1 MSYGNFKA
9 QTRSPYVTTNTN
21 DLIIRHIMCKDF
33 DHNSKTVKTSAF
45 DTAKLLGN
53 GLSVSRENLLD
64 AKTRNSVISSL
75 EKNKFK
81 FICDYRSTRIAVH
94 NIYDDNRNPAF
105 ELNDSALPHNPAHA
119 DIKFSAYLVSL
130 TPAHHKKYRKLL
142 MDKFTF

>member
-9 QTRSPYVTTNTN
+9 KIRSSHINTS
-21 DLIIRHIMCKDF
+21 DVIIRHIMCKDF

-53 GLSVSRENLLD
+53 GLSVSIERLLD
-64 AKTRNSVISSL
+64 KQTRTSVIRSL

-81 FICDYRSTRIAVH
+81 FICDYKSKSIAIQ
-94 NIYDDNRNPAF
+94 NIYDDNMIQAF
-105 ELNDSALPHNPAHA
+105 ELNYSPLIDNLAHA
-119 DIKFSAYLVSL
+119 EIKFSITLASL

-142 MDKFTF
+142 MDKFTI